1 MPLFDLQSMIYTN
14 TGTSF
19 FQYCRKRTALE
30 TEQNDKGSGWRFSAR
45 RAQQKLTSHRLW
57 FKYHL

>member
-1 MPLFDLQSMIYTN
+1 MIYTN